1 MSTDRPLAGTTAI
14 VTGASRGLGRE
25 FAVDLAACGADL
37 VLVARSAEGLAGTAA
52 LVAEHG
58 VASETI
64 VGDVCDDALA
74 DRAVARAVDRFG
86 AVDLL
91 VNNAGIG
98 VPSPVVAGDIDAWWD
113 CLTVNLRAPVR
124 WTMAALP
131 GMVARRRG
139 RIINVS
145 SPAGNHTPLPYFS
158 AYVASKAG
166 LSQFTASMAEEVA
179 PDGVIVLAYGPG
191 ALTDMTVGTYEND
204 VLPQTMK
211 EMFRSAFTSQPD
223 WMLSKSMELFRLLAT
238 GGADHRSGTY
248 LGMAEPVWED
258 SSLVAGLPPSA
269 AAALLPT
276 DTARRSG

>member
-1 MSTDRPLAGTTAI
+1 MSTDRPLAGTAAI

-25 FAVDLAACGADL
+25 FAVDLAACGASL

-52 LVAEHG
+52 LVARHG
-58 VASETI
+58 VECETI

-74 DRAVARAVDRFG
+74 DRAVTRSVERFG
-86 AVDLL
+86 GVDLL

-113 CLTVNLRAPVR
+113 CLTINLRAPVR

-131 GMVARRRG
+131 GMVARGRG

-166 LSQFTASMAEEVA
+166 LSQFTASMAKEVA
-179 PDGVIVLAYGPG
+179 ASGVAVLAFGPG
-191 ALTDMTVGTYEND
+191 ALTDMTVGTWDND
-204 VLPQTMK
+204 VVPEAMK
-211 EMFRSAFTSQPD
+211 DMFRTAFTTDPD
-223 WMLSKSMELFRLLAT
+223 RLLRLTMELFRLLST
-238 GGADHRSGTY
+238 GGADHRTGTY
-248 LGMAEPVWED
+248 LGMADPVWED
-258 SSLVAGLPPSA
+258 PSIVAGMPPTDA
-269 AAALLPT
+269 AAMFPG
-276 DTARRSG
+276 RRSG